1 MKTNTDKTDKYI
13 KAQPNPFNPRNPW
26 SKEKKRK
33 NMQKCLVVCK
43 KSATFAAR
51 NA

>member
-13 KAQPNPFNPRNPW
+13 KAQPNPCNPW